1 MNDYDIYLRHASVR
15 GGAWVG
21 FPLAWRGLAGVGGLE
36 LRPHLRWRPWI
47 FDPTKPNDP
56 PAGSWGVWQW
66 RMDLAAFD
74 KLLGL
79 LHTPPSDGRT
89 AADIRADWNAFINL
103 PIFDLKDVDG
113 VQYSVKMTAFQE
125 QLAKPYD
132 SVHTGGDWVARVEFA
147 VVSS

>member
-1 MNDYDIYLRHASVR
+1 MNDYDIYLRHATVR

-21 FPLAWRGLAGVGGLE
+21 FALAWKGLAGVEGLE
-36 LRPHLRWRPWI
+36 LRPHLHWRPWLLN
-47 FDPTKPNDP
+47 PANPNDP
-56 PAGSWGVWQW
+56 TAGSWGVWQW

-74 KLLGL
+74 VMHGL
-79 LHTPPSDGRT
+79 LHTPPADVRT
-89 AADIRADWNAFINL
+89 AADMRADWLAYLAL
-103 PIFDLKDVDG
+103 PVIDLKDVDG

-147 VVSS
+147 LVSS